1 MDSKDQGRIL
11 EAGLIEKDGT
21 PALVGKILKIA
32 PIGGLFQMVGTS
44 GLKVGETAKI
54 QFKIPPYDT
63 LLEEPVKVIKTYL
76 RLVEPKAGQGYSPDI
91 KANIKLQI
99 LEFHFLQLSG
109 HRKTLI
115 ENFLNDSDPQT

>member
-1 MDSKDQGRIL
+1 MDSKDQGKIL
-11 EAGLIEKDGT
+11 DASLIEKDGV
-21 PALVGKILKIA
+21 PALSGKILKIA
-32 PIGGLFQMVGTS
+32 PIGCIFQMVGTS

-54 QFKIPPYDT
+54 QFKIPPFDT

-76 RLVEPKAGQGYSPDI
+76 RMVEPKAGQGYSPDI
-91 KANIKLQI
+91 KANLKLQM

-115 ENFLNDSDPQT
+115 ENFLNDSDPTA